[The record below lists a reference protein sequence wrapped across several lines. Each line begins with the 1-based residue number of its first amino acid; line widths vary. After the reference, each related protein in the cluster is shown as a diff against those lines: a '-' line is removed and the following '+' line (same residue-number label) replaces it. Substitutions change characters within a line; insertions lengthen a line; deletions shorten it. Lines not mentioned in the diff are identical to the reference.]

1 MKSARVPASFALL
14 LAACASPPEH
24 AAPADAAAPAAAV
37 PPVAVGA
44 TADALQAR
52 VDELCAAWN
61 KPDSPGCVVGV
72 VRDGDLVF
80 ARGYGMAN
88 LEHSVPISASTVFD
102 LGSTSKQ
109 FTAACIGLL
118 AQQGKLSVDD
128 DVRRWIPEL
137 RDYGAPITV
146 RHLLH
151 HTSGLRDYLDLFLLA
166 GRKSEDWT
174 TRAQALAMIAR
185 QKQLNFQPGERHL
198 YSNSGY
204 FLLAQIVERASGTSM
219 AKFAEHQIFAPLGMR
234 DTHVHE
240 DHRLLVPARASGYSP
255 RDEGGF
261 GIDMSDFEQTGD
273 GAVMTTV
280 VDLAKWDRNFTT
292 RQVGGEQLQ
301 RFLHEH
307 GRLND
312 GSELPY
318 CGGLVVD
325 TFRGLER
332 VSHGGAWA
340 GYRAQLMRFPQHKL
354 SVICMSNLATIDP
367 SSICA
372 EIANFVLAA
381 HMSAEARPRERTQPR
396 APITPPPAPTAEVML
411 GYPGV
416 YESKELEERAEIALR
431 GGSLF
436 LGEVGLAD
444 YELPVLAPDR
454 FGTPGFTVEFA
465 RDAAG
470 AITGFH
476 CGTDRARNLF
486 FAKLWRE

>member
-1 MKSARVPASFALL
+1 
-14 LAACASPPEH
+14 
-24 AAPADAAAPAAAV
+24 
-37 PPVAVGA
+37 
-44 TADALQAR
+44 
-52 VDELCAAWN
+52 
-61 KPDSPGCVVGV
+61 
-72 VRDGDLVF
+72 
-80 ARGYGMAN
+80 MAN

-118 AQQGKLSVDD
+118 VQQGKLSLDD
-128 DVRRWIPEL
+128 DVRRFLPEL
-137 RDYGAPITV
+137 RDYGTPITV

-151 HTSGLRDYLDLFLLA
+151 HTSGLRDYLELFLIA
-166 GRKSEDWT
+166 GRKTEDWT

-219 AKFAEHQIFAPLGMR
+219 AKFAEREIFAPLGMR

-240 DHRLLVPARASGYSP
+240 DHTLLVPARATGYSP
-255 RDEGGF
+255 REGGF

-280 VDLAKWDRNFTT
+280 ADLAKWDRNFTT
-292 RQVGGEQLQ
+292 QQVGGDQLQ

-318 CGGLVVD
+318 CSGLVVD

-340 GYRAQLMRFPQHKL
+340 GYRAQLIRFPKHGL
-354 SVICMSNLATIDP
+354 SVMCLTNLGTIDP

-372 EIANFVLAA
+372 DIANFALAE
-381 HMSAEARPRERTQPR
+381 HMSREPRPRERTQPA
-396 APITPPPAPTAEVML
+396 APVVAPSPPTAEVL
-411 GYPGV
+411 AGYAGV
-416 YESKELEERAEIALR
+416 YESEELEVRAEIAVR
-431 GGSLF
+431 GASLF
-436 LGEVGLAD
+436 LGDVGLAD

-454 FGTPGFTVEFA
+454 FGTPAFTVEFS

-470 AITGFH
+470 AITGFQ
-476 CGTDRARNLF
+476 CGTGRARNLF
-486 FAKLWRE
+486 FAKLRRE